1 VRRRGEFLADALES
15 VDQWRRYVLTRQFDD
30 SEGWELQNMLTLA
43 RVMIQA
49 ALVREESRGV
59 HLRTDFPRLDDA
71 RWNMHLWF
79 ERSDAAE
86 RWGAA

>member
-1 VRRRGEFLADALES
+1 LED
-15 VDQWRRYVLTRQFDD
+15 VDQWRRYVLARQFDD
-30 SEGWELQNMLTLA
+30 AEGWELQNMLTLA

-59 HLRTDFPRLDDA
+59 HLRTDFPRLDDS
-71 RWNMHLWF
+71 RWNKHLWF
-79 ERSDAAE
+79 ERCEGPAAE